1 MLDEPLDLRLREH
14 FYDNQGWDQ
23 QCALERRFARIARE
37 LVRRW
42 HQGDVD
48 DYLDRLLID
57 DRGNRMGFPHE
68 VLEELIFL
76 ASIRWHLNHD
86 QANRWAQTTVPEFS
100 FHAWD
105 DTARTQ
111 DAGRAWVLE

>member
-1 MLDEPLDLRLREH
+1 MLDEPLNLRLREH

-42 HQGDVD
+42 HSRDAD
-48 DYLDRLLID
+48 EYLDRLLID
-57 DRGNRMGFPHE
+57 HRGNRMGFPTE

-76 ASIRWHLNHD
+76 ASIRWHLSHD
-86 QANRWAQTTVPEFS
+86 EANRWAETRPAEFS

-105 DTARTQ
+105 DTARAQ
-111 DAGRAWVLE
+111 DGGRAWVLE